1 MIHVPNGEYR
11 TKATAA
17 QLQRMEVK
25 PGVPDLICPKGCG
38 KWKGLAIEIKV
49 RGARLRKEQAE
60 WMQTLAA
67 EGWLTAMVTSTKE
80 MEEWLEVYVSGQPK
94 EQL

>member
-1 MIHVPNGEYR
+1 
-11 TKATAA
+11 
-17 QLQRMEVK
+17 
-25 PGVPDLICPKGCG
+25 
-38 KWKGLAIEIKV
+38 
-49 RGARLRKEQAE
+49 
-60 WMQTLAA
+60 MQTLAA